1 MRWRSRRAC
10 RANEFRGVSLNPDLR
25 LRRAARIIVLDP
37 EARALMFR
45 YDVPGRAPFWVT
57 AGGECEIGESFE
69 DAARRELLEE
79 TGIIADPG
87 PQIAR
92 LTPEFITVE
101 GEPVQ
106 ADERYFLIRVG
117 KAAIDTSRHTALEQ
131 QLMTQHRWFTREEL
145 ANWPEAVFPEAIT
158 HMIDEASSA

>member
-1 MRWRSRRAC
+1 M
-10 RANEFRGVSLNPDLR
+10 SLNPNLR

-37 EARALMFR
+37 QGRVLMFR
-45 YDVPGRAPFWVT
+45 YNVPGRPPFWVT
-57 AGGECEIGESFE
+57 AGGECEAGESFD

-92 LTPEFITVE
+92 MTPEFVTVE

-106 ADERYFLIRVG
+106 ADERFYLVRV
-117 KAAIDTSRHTALEQ
+117 AEASIDTSRHTALEQ
-131 QLMTQHRWFTREEL
+131 RLMTQHRWFTRDEL
-145 ANWPEAVFPEAIT
+145 ANWPEAVFPQNIIA
-158 HMIDEASSA
+158 MIEQESAL

>member
-1 MRWRSRRAC
+1 MTR
-10 RANEFRGVSLNPDLR
+10 NPNLR

-37 EARALMFR
+37 AGRVLMFR
-45 YDVPGRAPFWVT
+45 YDVPGRPPFWVT
-57 AGGECEIGESFE
+57 AGGECEAGESFD

-87 PQIAR
+87 RQIAR

-106 ADERYFLIRVG
+106 ADERFYIVQVDET
-117 KAAIDTSRHTALEQ
+117 AIDTSRHTALEQ
-131 QLMTQHRWFTREEL
+131 QLMTQHRWFTRAEL
-145 ANWPEAVFPEAIT
+145 ADWPEAVFPATITAI
-158 HMIDEASSA
+158 IDGA